1 VSEERWTRG
10 ERQEGEGETK
20 TEGGDVIKRAS
31 NIAAKVPSRQV
42 QAEVDP
48 PIQLNS
54 IGFLG
59 NRLKD

>member
-1 VSEERWTRG
+1 MDKRREAR
-10 ERQEGEGETK
+10 GEGETE

-31 NIAAKVPSRQV
+31 NIAAAKVLSRQV